1 MELANFSGVRV
12 LVVGSKGYAASSLRV
27 VLNAAGITKVTIIE
41 DTRRAQELLCS
52 ENFEAVFVEDN
63 AMLDG
68 QPFAL
73 SARRSTALLNPM
85 IPVFAVYSKARK
97 RDVEK
102 PRDLGVHDVIAR
114 PISPKTIQEKL
125 GVAIV
130 APRPFMPRRNS
141 SAPTAGP
148 SRGSIAAATAA
159 AARPKRPRSSFTKSE
174 RSG

>member
-1 MELANFSGVRV
+1 MEVPNFSGLRV
-12 LVVGSKGYAASSLRV
+12 LVVGCKGYAASSLRI
-27 VLNAAGITKVTIIE
+27 VLSAAGVTKVTIVE

-68 QPFAL
+68 MPFAL

-85 IPVFAVYSKARK
+85 IPVFAVYSRARK

-102 PRDLGVHDVIAR
+102 ARDLGVHDVIAR

-125 GVAIV
+125 GAAIV
-130 APRPFMPRRNS
+130 APRPF
-141 SAPTAGP
+141 
-148 SRGSIAAATAA
+148 IAAPEFFGPDRRAKPRVYRGDDRRSRT
-159 AARPKRPRSSFTKSE
+159 PKKAKVQFHE
-174 RSG
+174 I